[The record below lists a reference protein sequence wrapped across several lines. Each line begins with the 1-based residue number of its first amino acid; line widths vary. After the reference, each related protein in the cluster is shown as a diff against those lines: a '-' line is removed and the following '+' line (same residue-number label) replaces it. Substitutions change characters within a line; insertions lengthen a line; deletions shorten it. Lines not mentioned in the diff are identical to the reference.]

1 MHFDLAKY
9 FKNLYLAEVEE
20 LPKGKWEKL
29 SKVELADY
37 EGDIFT
43 LIANAYSYLPGGHS
57 NYSDADDVEKEASR
71 GAEYEVIDLDGDQEL
86 DAVSVSK
93 DKPAGEKFVATG
105 HDGTS
110 PAKRSVITHK
120 IDRLKKP
127 GFYIEV
133 SGRIKDILVSA
144 NVPQVKDKA
153 TIEKALPGKEIMMND
168 DGSYRR
174 KIGGKFYEKVMMGTP
189 IA

>member
-1 MHFDLAKY
+1 LSRNAKSKVTAGDRDPLKVGTGQTGNPKTIY
-9 FKNLYLAEVEE
+9 EPYRKEALKAFEKFKKSGKPFAALDIAEEAAKKM
-20 LPKGKWEKL
+20 KGKKGAIKNINIEQ
-29 SKVELADY
+29 LAQNLTRSFFT
-37 EGDIFT
+37 EEQKKFFDIQG
-43 LIANAYSYLPGGHS
+43 S
-57 NYSDADDVEKEASR
+57 
-71 GAEYEVIDLDGDQEL
+71 
-86 DAVSVSK
+86 
-93 DKPAGEKFVATG
+93 
-105 HDGTS
+105 
-110 PAKRSVITHK
+110 K

-174 KIGGKFYEKVMMGTP
+174 KIGGKFHEKVMMGTP